1 MMENHQCGSS
11 CGCGISHGY
20 SGACVCGSQMSHG
33 GSSCGCGMS
42 HGHRCGY
49 GSADPMEQ
57 AKKLLQS
64 AFFIA
69 LKEVHVEKIKKIIE
83 RDWGDNIDKAA
94 ELAVKAVEKQWQ
106 VSLSTSF
113 ASKEFE
119 HELRE
124 ILTSKGK

>member
-1 MMENHQCGSS
+1 MMENHQCDSSCEIHYGGSKGSMYHGKHHEGCSDACECGMSHGSS
-11 CGCGISHGY
+11 CGCG
-20 SGACVCGSQMSHG
+20 
-33 GSSCGCGMS
+33 SS
-42 HGHRCGY
+42 
-49 GSADPMEQ
+49 DPMEQ

-83 RDWGDNIDKAA
+83 RDWGDNIDKVA
-94 ELAVKAVEKQWQ
+94 ELTVKAIEKQWQ

-113 ASKEFE
+113 ANKEFE
-119 HELRE
+119 NQLRE